1 MSSPDT
7 QWLYTAEQSR
17 RVDRAAI
24 EGQALP
30 GAVLMARAARAAFRF
45 LLSQCPEPKRL
56 QVLCGPGNNGG
67 DGLLLAAL
75 AKERGICV
83 DVFLIAGEPRSDE
96 ARAAAARA
104 RASGLELQPFSPG
117 ALVNDCIVVD
127 AMLGTGISGT
137 LRAEYLSA
145 IRAVNR
151 LGAAVLALDVPTG
164 IDSDTGATCGAAIM
178 ARWTMSFITRKRG
191 LYTAEGAV
199 HAGERH
205 LDTLAVAG
213 AAFAAAGPASELLQL
228 ESELR
233 SLPPRRASSHKG
245 SFGRCLLLGGDH
257 GMGGAIILAAEA
269 ALRSGVGLARVATRG
284 EHLAPLLARLPEAMG
299 SAVEHRNALM
309 PMLDWADAIVIGP
322 GLGQNAWGE
331 QILQACLAAGKPLL
345 VDADALNLMAKGDGW
360 ELPAGSVIT
369 PHPGEA
375 ARLLGERTA
384 AVQADRFSAAQ
395 RLHQRSAAAVVL
407 KGNGSI
413 VAGEG
418 SLSLCAAGNPGM
430 ASGGMGDVLSGII
443 GGLLAQG
450 VPATEAARLGTLLHA
465 MAGDNAAATV
475 GQPGLL
481 ASDLVPFFMA
491 LIK

>member
-17 RVDRAAI
+17 QVDRAAI

-30 GAVLMARAARAAFRF
+30 GILLMARAARGAFRF
-45 LLSQCPEPKRL
+45 LLGQCPAPTRL

-83 DVFLIAGEPRSDE
+83 EVYLIAGEPRSND

-104 RASGLELQPFSPG
+104 RAGGLELQIFSAA
-117 ALVNDCIVVD
+117 ALVDDGVVVD

-137 LRAEYLSA
+137 LRDEYLSA
-145 IRAVNR
+145 IRAVNC
-151 LGAAVLALDVPTG
+151 LSAPVLALDVPTG
-164 IDSDTGATCGAAIM
+164 IDSDTGAICGDAIL

-191 LYTAEGAV
+191 LYTAEGAAY
-199 HAGERH
+199 AGERQ
-205 LDTLAVAG
+205 LDTLGVAT
-213 AAFAAAGPASELLQL
+213 AAFAAAGAACELLQL
-228 ESELR
+228 DLELQSLPLR
-233 SLPPRRASSHKG
+233 SVSSHKG
-245 SFGRCLLLGGDH
+245 SFGRCLLVGGDH
-257 GMGGAIILAAEA
+257 GMGGAIMLAAEA
-269 ALRSGVGLARVATRG
+269 ALRSGVGLARVATRS
-284 EHLAPLLARLPEAMG
+284 EHLAPLLARLPEVMA

-309 PMLDWADAIVIGP
+309 PMLDWADAIAVGP

-331 QILQACLAAGKPLL
+331 QMLQACLAAGKPLL
-345 VDADALNLMAKGDGW
+345 IDADALNLLAKGDGW

-395 RLHQRSAAAVVL
+395 RLSQFSAAVVL

-413 VAGEG
+413 IAGDG
-418 SLSLCAAGNPGM
+418 GLSLCAAGNPGM

-443 GGLLAQG
+443 GGLMAQG
-450 VPATEAARLGTLLHA
+450 VPANRAARLGTLLHA
-465 MAGDNAAATV
+465 MAGDNAAAAV

-481 ASDLVPFFMA
+481 ASDLVPFFWP
-491 LIK
+491 